1 MEKVFVRVEY
11 SIAEEKE
18 ETLMWEANRSVGYCL
33 PCAGAAAG
41 AGHNKFCSE
50 NSHPSHDIELAA
62 LENESLDKKCSDN
75 IAVVRE
81 LACEISSPS
90 TD

>member
-1 MEKVFVRVEY
+1 MSELNILLMRRRKIHWGEKQT
-11 SIAEEKE
+11 
-18 ETLMWEANRSVGYCL
+18 ETQVYCL

-75 IAVVRE
+75 IAVIRE
-81 LACEISSPS
+81 LACEISAPS